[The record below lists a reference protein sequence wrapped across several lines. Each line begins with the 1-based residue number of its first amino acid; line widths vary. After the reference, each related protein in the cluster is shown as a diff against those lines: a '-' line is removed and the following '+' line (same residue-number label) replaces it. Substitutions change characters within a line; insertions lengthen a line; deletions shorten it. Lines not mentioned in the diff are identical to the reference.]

1 MKTDA
6 KTKDEKISAGVEQ
19 LIERLRDEGVLAGRL
34 RADEIVAEAERRAA
48 AVIAEA
54 EQTAQ
59 SMVAQAQLEVDRL
72 KRGGQDALA
81 IAMRDIVLKLK
92 AQLSDVIGERVKRLI
107 AKELQQEDF
116 LRMLLLEVAGQVRED
131 NRIDECKKVEMVLPR
146 HRIGL
151 EELRRQPLELEE
163 GSLSHFIINVAAD
176 ELRKGVVFSTSE
188 DLQGGLR
195 IRLVDHD
202 IQIDLTDET
211 LSELLLEHLQPRFRA
226 MLEGMVK

>member
-19 LIERLRDEGVLAGRL
+19 LIDRLRDEGVLAGRQ
-34 RADEIVAEAERRAA
+34 RANEIVLDAERQAA
-48 AVIAEA
+48 ELIAEA
-54 EQTAQ
+54 EQTAR

-72 KRGGQDALA
+72 KRGGEDALA

-92 AQLSDVIGERVKRLI
+92 AQLSDVIGERVRRLI

-116 LRMLLLEVAGQVRED
+116 LRMLLLEVAGRVRED
-131 NRIDECKKVEMVLPR
+131 SRLDECENVEAILPR
-146 HRIGL
+146 NLIGL
-151 EELRRQPLELEE
+151 QELRRRPLELEE

-176 ELRKGVVFSTSE
+176 ELREGVVFATSE
-188 DLQGGLR
+188 ELQGGLR
-195 IRLVDHD
+195 IRLVDQD
-202 IQIDLTDET
+202 IQIDLTDEK